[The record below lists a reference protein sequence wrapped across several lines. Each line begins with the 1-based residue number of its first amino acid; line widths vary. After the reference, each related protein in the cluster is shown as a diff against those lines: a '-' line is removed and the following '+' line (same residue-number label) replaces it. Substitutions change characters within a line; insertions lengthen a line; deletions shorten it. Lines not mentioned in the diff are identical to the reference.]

1 MRSAAPPSQQGIQA
15 GSSHRDCSTVAE
27 VLHDIVAPVNVK
39 GLTTLH
45 GKISWQHVQVALQLG
60 ESWALLKS
68 LVVAAEPLLHLQVH
82 HHVLSCIFQHT
93 YHRSVASGGMLTGA
107 PVSCLILSA
116 DPPSCCIPPAF
127 YAAEVSPPICTSNG
141 EHLATHH

>member
-1 MRSAAPPSQQGIQA
+1 M
-15 GSSHRDCSTVAE
+15 AE
-27 VLHDIVAPVNVK
+27 VLHGNIALVNVK
-39 GLTTLH
+39 RLTTLH
-45 GKISWQHVQVALQLG
+45 GNISWQHVQVAFQLE

-107 PVSCLILSA
+107 PVSCLILSVTHQA
-116 DPPSCCIPPAF
+116 AASLLLFMLQRCRRPSAQTI
-127 YAAEVSPPICTSNG
+127 EST
-141 EHLATHH
+141 